1 VDVSVA
7 DLWEFQTR
15 LMEKSTEIHNLFRK
29 NNTAETNGFK
39 TVNGVVP
46 QTMTARVSGDRIA
59 PTINESGSV
68 SILSETDSELTGDY
82 RFVDLPAS
90 IVMLLTP
97 KVEVYKVFSEGTDSE
112 SPDRAYLL
120 HQGAYTKDSIRRA
133 LSEGSITGA
142 DDNMQGVVV
151 QGIDFTRLGGNPAE
165 VHTNIKFNIRL
176 YAKSIA
182 EFFTKTDAFPDT
194 LVSDIAD
201 FTEEEEFREAS
212 NTYNTSL
219 AASRSA
225 LENAERGALAG
236 LSDAQEHS
244 LMNLQNEAEATL
256 QDDEAALRTARREY
270 VTETDLKQVAWID
283 IIKID
288 PSRELNAEQDPAAP
302 AVASP
307 SVNNQLTVV
316 EQDVRIK
323 ATIQYALSGGKPP
336 EIGEEAWTRWKRVV
350 EEQKE
355 EFFLSL
361 LKHEFSFLGMQGVE
375 LSVDFV
381 ATGNA
386 KALQPSFDLFGGLD
400 IERYRKRVF
409 SGFAITKAERDANLA
424 KLEEFRSD
432 IAIREA
438 DLRRLEA
445 RREAIEQTIAN
456 EGLTDVEAAMRND
469 LDVGGN
475 RRGIE
480 NTERAI
486 RELNE
491 NIETCTEK
499 VERSNREEQTISDDV
514 EAVSSK
520 YKMRV
525 LGQLYLEGRPNEPDR
540 LYGAKVTKLNV
551 LNNSHTF
558 FKGNSELDIQ
568 ALQRLDNLDFAG
580 GDDGVLGIQAEFE
593 NSNTEINGKFVFL
606 GDIIEAAYE
615 SVVLQNS
622 AQGVDNLAEARQEL
636 LDLRAQQIGNDLAS
650 EEFMR
655 TRNLITLKIQ
665 QIGRLQRE
673 IQPPLATL
681 SPEDFQKALNIVD
694 GILTGMVTFP
704 TPNFPTN
711 TTTISIA
718 NIPISFD
725 LFRQWFITKAST
737 KKFYPL
743 RDFIPDLMTFTS
755 DMFKKL
761 TYRKSVTETVEM
773 KDYEMPKFI
782 VNNILLNDTDIFKQ
796 TVNLKKHVWWQ
807 SETIFEKIKRT
818 KKAPNGRSVTV
829 VEQSDVSNIPFENV
843 PNIIFGQADR
853 GILKQITFEREDIPG
868 HAEARLMTDRQSVSS
883 NIALREKYNVSI
895 ETRGTTSFLPGSLL
909 YLDIT
914 PIELGYTDE
923 ANSYAKQLGLGGMY
937 RVVSINSSVS
947 LDGQGNTWTTKIK
960 TKWESFGDGTNGD
973 PQEPGASLSD
983 AEACT

>member
-1 VDVSVA
+1 MDVSVA

-59 PTINESGSV
+59 PAINESGSV

-212 NTYNTSL
+212 NIYN
-219 AASRSA
+219 AALSARDAA
-225 LENAERGALAG
+225 LENAERDGLAG
-236 LSDAQEHS
+236 ISDDQEELVREFAS
-244 LMNLQNEAEATL
+244 E
-256 QDDEAALRTARREY
+256 LRTARQEY
-270 VTETDLKQVAWID
+270 VAETDLKQVAWID

-302 AVASP
+302 AVANP

-409 SGFAITKAERDANLA
+409 SGFASTKAERDANLA

-432 IAIREA
+432 LAIREA

-445 RREAIEQTIAN
+445 RREAIEQTITN
-456 EGLTDVEAAMRND
+456 EGLTNVQAAMRTD
-469 LDVGGN
+469 LNVGGN

-491 NIETCTEK
+491 NIETCTQK
-499 VERSNREEQTISDDV
+499 VERSNRLEQTISDDV

-525 LGQLYLEGRPNEPDR
+525 LGQLYLEGRPDEPDR

-551 LNNSHTF
+551 LNNAHTF
-558 FKGNSELDIQ
+558 FKGNSESDIER
-568 ALQRLDNLDFAG
+568 LQRLDNLDFAG

-622 AQGVDNLAEARQEL
+622 AQGVDNLAKARQEL
-636 LDLRAQQIGNDLAS
+636 LDLRVQQRGNDIAS
-650 EEFMR
+650 AEFVQ
-655 TRNLITLKIQ
+655 TNSLIILKERE
-665 QIGRLQRE
+665 IGRLQRE

-681 SPEDFQKALNIVD
+681 SSEDFQKALNIVD

-807 SETIFEKIKRT
+807 SETIFKKIKRT

-829 VEQSDVSNIPFENV
+829 IEQSDVSNIPFENV

-937 RVVSINSSVS
+937 RVVSVNSSVS

-983 AEACT
+983 AEACA

>member
-29 NNTAETNGFK
+29 NSTTTTNGFK

-456 EGLTDVEAAMRND
+456 EGLTNVEAAMRND

>member
-1 VDVSVA
+1 MDVSVA

-29 NNTAETNGFK
+29 NSTAETDGFK

-59 PTINESGSV
+59 PAINESGSV

-212 NTYNTSL
+212 NIYN
-219 AASRSA
+219 AALSARDAA
-225 LENAERGALAG
+225 LENAERDGLAG
-236 LSDAQEHS
+236 ISDDQEELVREFAS
-244 LMNLQNEAEATL
+244 E
-256 QDDEAALRTARREY
+256 LRTARQEY
-270 VTETDLKQVAWID
+270 VAETDLKQVAWID

-302 AVASP
+302 AVANP

-409 SGFAITKAERDANLA
+409 SGFASTKAERDANLA

-432 IAIREA
+432 LAIREA

-445 RREAIEQTIAN
+445 RREAIEQTITN
-456 EGLTDVEAAMRND
+456 EGLTNVQAAMRTD
-469 LDVGGN
+469 LNVGGN

-491 NIETCTEK
+491 NIETCTQK
-499 VERSNREEQTISDDV
+499 VERSNRLEQTISDDV

-525 LGQLYLEGRPNEPDR
+525 LGQLYLEGRPDEPDR

-551 LNNSHTF
+551 LNNAHTF
-558 FKGNSELDIQ
+558 FKGNSESDIER
-568 ALQRLDNLDFAG
+568 LQRLDNLDFAG

-622 AQGVDNLAEARQEL
+622 AQGVDNLAKARQEL
-636 LDLRAQQIGNDLAS
+636 LDLRVQQRGNDIAS
-650 EEFMR
+650 AEFVQ
-655 TRNLITLKIQ
+655 TNSLIILKERE
-665 QIGRLQRE
+665 IGRLQRE

-681 SPEDFQKALNIVD
+681 SSEDFQKALNIVD

-937 RVVSINSSVS
+937 RVVSVNSSVS

-983 AEACT
+983 AEACA

>member
-29 NNTAETNGFK
+29 NNTAQTNGFK

-59 PTINESGSV
+59 PAINESGSV

-194 LVSDIAD
+194 LVATDAAFANEAGQREMIDLYNRSSKLAVIAEQAALSAGADVSD
-201 FTEEEEFREAS
+201 
-212 NTYNTSL
+212 N
-219 AASRSA
+219 
-225 LENAERGALAG
+225 
-236 LSDAQEHS
+236 LSDLAFQAQE
-244 LMNLQNEAEATL
+244 NLQGAESAMRTVR
-256 QDDEAALRTARREY
+256 QAYVAA
-270 VTETDLKQVAWID
+270 TDLKQVAWID

-302 AVASP
+302 AVANP
-307 SVNNQLTVV
+307 SVNNQLTGV

-409 SGFAITKAERDANLA
+409 SGFASTKAERDANLA

-432 IAIREA
+432 LAIREA

-445 RREAIEQTIAN
+445 RREAIEQTITN
-456 EGLTDVEAAMRND
+456 EGLTNVQAAMRTD
-469 LDVGGN
+469 LNVGGN

-491 NIETCTEK
+491 NIETCTQK
-499 VERSNREEQTISDDV
+499 VERSNRLEQTISDDV

-525 LGQLYLEGRPNEPDR
+525 LGQLYLEGRPDEPDR

-551 LNNSHTF
+551 LNNAHTF
-558 FKGNSELDIQ
+558 FKGNSESDIER
-568 ALQRLDNLDFAG
+568 LQRLDNLDFAG

-622 AQGVDNLAEARQEL
+622 AQGVDNLAKARQEL
-636 LDLRAQQIGNDLAS
+636 LDLRVQQRGNDIAS
-650 EEFMR
+650 AEFVQ
-655 TRNLITLKIQ
+655 TNSLIILKERE
-665 QIGRLQRE
+665 IGRLQRE

-681 SPEDFQKALNIVD
+681 SSEDFQKALNIVD

-937 RVVSINSSVS
+937 RVVSVNSSVS

-983 AEACT
+983 AEACA

>member
-1 VDVSVA
+1 MDVSVA

-29 NNTAETNGFK
+29 NSTTTTNGFK

-456 EGLTDVEAAMRND
+456 EGLTNVEAAMRND